1 MKTTQ
6 MDLFE
11 KTRPAKLFFT
21 LAPMGAV
28 SMLASTLYV
37 IVDTAIIGRYLGETA
52 FAAINLVMPLIVIMN
67 AVADLIGMGSA
78 VPLAVA
84 LGRGDT
90 KEANNVFTCATL
102 GVILSTAICGWLLY
116 LLAPMIIEAMGATGE
131 LARLAAQYFRV
142 FALAAPITTI
152 VFSVDNFLRICGKA
166 TFSMML
172 NIAMAAAIITLEWT
186 FIIVFRWE
194 IWAAPL
200 GASIAMFSCALIA
213 YAPFILGKFEL
224 RFCKPTCTWALV
236 KQIFSCGFPNFL
248 NNSAA
253 RLIAMVMNF
262 FLLKQ
267 GGETA
272 VAVYGIL
279 ANMNEFVQSL
289 LYGLNDSLQPAISY
303 CWGAGHYKRVK
314 AISKWCFGVSAV
326 LSIMFGICIYVMPE
340 MLVSL
345 FMQDG
350 SAALFEMAVPAV
362 SIFASMFLLRWISFA
377 VQSYAL
383 AIQKTEPVLV
393 LSLTSVV
400 IFPLVLIALLWP
412 IGLNGFWMNMPVA
425 ALLSAIHGLGVLYKI
440 SREIKSLMYQ

>member
-1 MKTTQ
+1 

-37 IVDTAIIGRYLGETA
+37 IVDAAIVGRYLGETA

-78 VPLAVA
+78 VPLAIA
-84 LGRGDT
+84 LGKGDR

-102 GVILSTAICGWLLY
+102 GVVMSTAICGWSLY
-116 LLAPMIIEAMGATGE
+116 LLAPMIIGAMGATGE

-142 FALAAPITTI
+142 FALAAPVTTI

-166 TFSMML
+166 TFSMIL
-172 NIAMAAAIITLEWT
+172 NISMAAAIITLEWT
-186 FIIVFRWE
+186 FIAIFRWD

-213 YAPFILGKFEL
+213 YAPFVLDRFEL
-224 RFCKPTCTWALV
+224 RFCRPKCTWSLV
-236 KQIFSCGFPNFL
+236 KQIFACGFPNFL

-303 CWGAGHYKRVK
+303 CWGAGRYRRVK

-326 LSIMFGICIYVMPE
+326 LSIAFGICIWAAPE
-340 MLVSL
+340 AIVSL
-345 FMQDG
+345 FMDSG
-350 SAALFEMAVPAV
+350 SEALFDMAVPAV
-362 SIFASMFLLRWISFA
+362 TIFASMFLLRWISFA
-377 VQSYAL
+377 IQSYAL
-383 AIQKTEPVLV
+383 AIQKTEPVLL

-400 IFPLVLIALLWP
+400 IFPLVLIAALWP
-412 IGLNGFWMNMPVA
+412 LGLNGFWLNMPVA
-425 ALLSAIHGLGVLYKI
+425 ALLSAILGLRVLYKI
-440 SREIKSLMYQ
+440 NKEMKNFM